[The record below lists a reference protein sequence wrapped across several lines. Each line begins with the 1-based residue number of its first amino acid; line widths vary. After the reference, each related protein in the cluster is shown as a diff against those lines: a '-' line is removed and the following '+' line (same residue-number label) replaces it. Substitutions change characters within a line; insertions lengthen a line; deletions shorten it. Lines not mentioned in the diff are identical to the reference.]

1 MYRGQKAQDHENF
14 EADTPMADNRRAD
27 FRRRARVDRTRDFYR
42 GRAHFWCASLR
53 TGHLPDE
60 NIILEGHAFGVGAEK
75 ARGNRDYFLN
85 KPYRAASR
93 PHFAQG
99 DLLVVLHGRELM
111 MQ

>member
-27 FRRRARVDRTRDFYR
+27 YRRRARVDRTRDFYR

-60 NIILEGHAFGVGAEK
+60 NIILEGHAFGVVLLEPCFRGVLVGEDL
-75 ARGNRDYFLN
+75 ARDA
-85 KPYRAASR
+85 P
-93 PHFAQG
+93 
-99 DLLVVLHGRELM
+99 
-111 MQ
+111 

>member
-27 FRRRARVDRTRDFYR
+27 YRRRAGVDRTRDFYR

-75 ARGNRDYFLN
+75 ARATATTSSTSPTG
-85 KPYRAASR
+85 P
-93 PHFAQG
+93 PHDRISPKVIFWSCFTG
-99 DLLVVLHGRELM
+99 VS
-111 MQ
+111 